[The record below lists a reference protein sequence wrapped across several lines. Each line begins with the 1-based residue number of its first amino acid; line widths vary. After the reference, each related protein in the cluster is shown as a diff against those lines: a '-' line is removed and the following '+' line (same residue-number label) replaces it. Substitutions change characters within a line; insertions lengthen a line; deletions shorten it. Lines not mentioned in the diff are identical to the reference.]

1 MRVLVVHAHPS
12 PTSFSR
18 ALCDAA
24 ETALQD
30 AGHAVTVVHLDD
42 EGFRPTMSAAERT
55 AYHSETPILDPHV
68 ERHARLVRHAEALVF
83 VYPTWWAG
91 PPAVLKGWLER
102 VLVPGVAFHLD
113 PTTNKV
119 RADLRHV
126 RHLVGISTYGS
137 SRFYVRVLSDPG
149 RRTIMRALRMLCRR
163 RCRRTW
169 LALYGMDTST
179 PEQRDGFL
187 AVVTA
192 RLGRL

>member
-24 ETALQD
+24 EAALRG

-42 EGFRPTMSAAERT
+42 EGFRPAMSAAERT
-55 AYHSETPILDPHV
+55 AYHSGTPMLDPQV
-68 ERHARLVRHAEALVF
+68 ERHADLVRHAAALVF

-113 PTTNKV
+113 PTTNRV

-126 RHLVGISTYGS
+126 CRLVGISTYGS
-137 SRFYVRVLSDPG
+137 SRLYVRVLTDPG
-149 RRTIMRALRMLCRR
+149 RRTIMRALRMLCGR

-169 LALYGMDTST
+169 LALYRMDTST
-179 PEQRDGFL
+179 PRQRAAFL
-187 AVVTA
+187 ATVSS

>member
-18 ALCDAA
+18 ALCAAA
-24 ETALQD
+24 ETALQE
-30 AGHAVTVVHLDD
+30 AGHAVTVVHLDE
-42 EGFRPTMSAAERT
+42 EGFRPAMSAAERT

-68 ERHARLVRHAEALVF
+68 ERHAHLVRHAEALVF

-137 SRFYVRVLSDPG
+137 SRLYVRVLSDPG

-179 PEQRDGFL
+179 PEQRDAFL
-187 AVVTA
+187 SIVTA